1 MRSSLAVCVW
11 VLWTAVASGEDW
23 WQFRGPAGDGVSQ
36 AKALPTVWGEFQ
48 PPAWQT
54 TVPGQGWSSPI
65 VIENRIWLT
74 SAEPLALSAKEQEK
88 KLAGS
93 PSGGGLDFQV
103 DAAVSL
109 LAVEIDAASGEVLRQ
124 IELFTV
130 DDPPA
135 IHAANSYASPT
146 PTTDGERL
154 YCHFGSLGTACL
166 SLKSGDVLWKR
177 RLEFDEITGP
187 GSSPI
192 LARGRLILPCDG
204 ADEQF
209 VVALDRLTGE
219 IAWRTPRPPIEAS
232 DNKLRRAFSTPLLIE
247 HEGREEVVIP
257 GARWAVAY
265 DPANG
270 SELWRVNLGEGT
282 HAAVPRPVYR
292 NGLVYVCTGYSK
304 PRLVA
309 IRVGGKG
316 DVTDSHVV
324 WEYDKQ
330 VPEISSPIVIGDEI
344 YFVSGKGVLTCLDAA
359 SGQLVWQER
368 LGGNYSASPLASGKH
383 LYFTSEGGLTT
394 VIEAGRT
401 YRELARNQLFGQT
414 RASPGVS
421 GESLLIRTARV
432 LYCIRP
438 AAAK

>member
-1 MRSSLAVCVW
+1 VA
-11 VLWTAVASGEDW
+11 AVAGGEDW
-23 WQFRGPAGDGVSQ
+23 WQFRGPAGDGVSN
-36 AKALPTVWGEFQ
+36 AKRLPTVWGEFQ
-48 PPAWQT
+48 PPAWQA

-65 VIENRIWLT
+65 VIEGRIWLT
-74 SAEPLALSAKEQEK
+74 SAEPLALPAKEQEK
-88 KLAGS
+88 KLAAS

-109 LAVEIDAASGEVLRQ
+109 LAIEIDAANGELLRQ
-124 IELFTV
+124 IELLSV

-166 SLKSGDVLWKR
+166 SLGSGEVLWKR
-177 RLEFDEITGP
+177 RLAFDEITGP
-187 GSSPI
+187 GSSPL
-192 LARGRLILPCDG
+192 LAGRRLILPCDG

-209 VVALDRLTGE
+209 VVGLDPLTGE
-219 IAWRTPRPPIEAS
+219 IAWRTPRPPIEAT
-232 DNKLRRAFSTPLLIE
+232 DDKLRRAFSTPLLIE
-247 HEGREEVVIP
+247 HNGREEVVIP
-257 GARWAVAY
+257 GAKWAAAY
-265 DPANG
+265 DPASG
-270 SELWRVNLGEGT
+270 RELWRVDLGEGQ
-282 HAAVPRPVYR
+282 HAPVPRPVYR
-292 NGLVYVCTGYSK
+292 DGLVYVCTGYPK

-309 IRVGGKG
+309 IRAGGMG
-316 DVTDSHVV
+316 DVTESHVA

-330 VPEISSPIVIGDEI
+330 VPEISSPIVVGREI

-401 YRELARNQLFGQT
+401 YRELARNPLFGQT
-414 RASPGVS
+414 RASLAVC
-421 GESLLIRTARV
+421 GESLLFRTSRV
-432 LYCIRP
+432 LYCIRTE
-438 AAAK
+438 AAK